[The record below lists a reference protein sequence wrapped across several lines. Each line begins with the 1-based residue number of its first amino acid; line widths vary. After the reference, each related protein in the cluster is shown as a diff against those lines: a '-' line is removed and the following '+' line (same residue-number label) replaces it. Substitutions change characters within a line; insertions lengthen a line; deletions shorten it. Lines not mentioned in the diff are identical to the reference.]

1 MVKYTEK
8 QAQIIADKIV
18 STIENYAICKDLE
31 FLKEWRHFSFW
42 HCVRAL
48 MTNSWK
54 ELDVFREQLIYI
66 PEYFEIDKSE
76 KYIIQNLINVCLGG
90 SYNE

>member
-1 MVKYTEK
+1 MIKYTEN
-8 QAQIIADKIV
+8 QAQKIADKIV
-18 STIENYAICKDLE
+18 STIENYAVCNDLE
-31 FLKEWRHFSFW
+31 FLKEWRRFSFW

-48 MTNSWK
+48 MANDWK
-54 ELDVFREQLIYI
+54 ELDDFREQLVYI
-66 PEYFEIDKSE
+66 PKYFEIDESE

>member
-1 MVKYTEK
+1 MVKYTEN

-18 STIENYAICKDLE
+18 STIENYAICNDLE
-31 FLKEWRHFSFW
+31 FLQQWRRFSFK

-48 MTNSWK
+48 MANSWK
-54 ELDVFREQLIYI
+54 ELDDFREQLIYI

-90 SYNE
+90 AYNE